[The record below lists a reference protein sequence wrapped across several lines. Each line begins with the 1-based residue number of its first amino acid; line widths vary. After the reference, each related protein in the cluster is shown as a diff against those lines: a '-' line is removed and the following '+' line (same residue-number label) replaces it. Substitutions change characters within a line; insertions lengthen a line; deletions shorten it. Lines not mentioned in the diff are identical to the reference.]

1 MFGFKRW
8 RFARRVK
15 AHVAVAG
22 LAAAMSC
29 AAGCGT
35 LGARNDE
42 ISYHGEAE
50 REWYVGE
57 ATKVAHSN
65 FVQETPD
72 DVRFASAPRTIADR
86 RDDVVRELSLGEVI
100 HIALMNNKIVQTGI
114 NAPVGGKAI
123 YGNPD
128 NIPSVY
134 DQAIRET
141 GVLFGGRGVEAAL
154 SDFDATVQTSLT
166 WGRSST
172 PINGTAIVDGL
183 PVPGATSNAETA
195 NYSSTISKQFAT
207 GASLQFFNNWSYLGT
222 NSQGVLF
229 PSSYTG
235 NSGVAFRQ
243 PLLAGSGADFT
254 RIAGPV
260 NPNFGAITGV
270 SQGVLIARINSDITL
285 AGFEASVRD
294 SIRDV
299 QKAYWALYL
308 AYRNYETSVVSH
320 RSAHQTWKEASIR
333 LDVGTLKAADEAQAL
348 EQFYATQANVEQSL
362 SALYTSET
370 NLRRLLGLQLNDGEI
385 IRPSDKPMVANFK
398 PDWRSNL
405 AEALTRRVEIR
416 RQKWNIKSLQLQL
429 RAARSLVRPQ
439 LDFVAGAQA
448 SGFGDD
454 LLGSRTEGVTDRGL
468 GSGFGSL
475 LSRDFGSWNAG
486 FEFSVPLGFR
496 SAHAQVRN
504 YELRVAKARAV
515 LSQTERE
522 IAHDITL
529 SIESLVA
536 SYTSASTNEERLIAA
551 RRRVE
556 LLDLERQEGT
566 TTLDLVLRAQTALA
580 QAESQYYQRVI
591 DFSNAMIDLEYSKGS
606 LLASSGIQL
615 AEGGWDACAYDDA
628 IRRACERTYAMCN
641 DHLDALPEPF
651 ASPTPLGSPGI
662 AELPY
667 GDDLP
672 HYDDGPEILI
682 PSDEDQARPRETAP
696 PPPGSEDLDS
706 QFPGSDA
713 PDLEQP
719 DIESP
724 DAPDLPDTPDLPDLP
739 DLPDIARFGSGWES
753 IEIQATSE
761 TEPAPIAVQISDRT
775 AKQTP
780 PIPEPTQPRSVWQL
794 GHQSAA
800 QPQIRFGDAKK
811 TVRASARPQP
821 IDAVRPGPDRLLPE
835 PRVPDDSFWETIPGP
850 FDSGQSVPDNEPR
863 PLPPR
868 NPEAAP
874 VTFDDLFGPPR
885 K

>member
-42 ISYHGEAE
+42 ISYHGEPE

-57 ATKVAHSN
+57 ATKIAHSN

-72 DVRFASAPRTIADR
+72 DVLFASAPRTIADR

-114 NAPVGGKAI
+114 TAPVGNKAI

-154 SDFDATVQTSLT
+154 ADFDATVQSSLT

-172 PINGTAIVDGL
+172 PINGTAIVDGV

-195 NYSSTISKQFAT
+195 NYSSTLSKQFAT

-222 NSQGVLF
+222 NSQNVLF

-235 NSGVAFRQ
+235 NSGVSFRQ
-243 PLLAGSGADFT
+243 PLLAGSGTDFT

-294 SIRDV
+294 SVRDV

-320 RSAHQTWKEASIR
+320 RSAHQTWKEAKIR

-385 IRPSDKPMVANFK
+385 IRPSEKPLIANFK

-405 AEALTRRVEIR
+405 AEALTRRVELR

-439 LDFVAGAQA
+439 FDFVAGAQA

-515 LSQTERE
+515 LAQTERE

-529 SIESLVA
+529 SIQSLVA

-580 QAESQYYQRVI
+580 QAESQYYQRVV
-591 DFSNAMIDLEYSKGS
+591 DFTNSMIDLEYSKGS

-615 AEGGWDACAYDDA
+615 AEGGWDVCAYDDA

-641 DHLDALPEPF
+641 DHLHSEPEPF

-667 GDDLP
+667 GGTDDVP
-672 HYDDGPEILI
+672 YHDDGPEILV
-682 PSDEDQARPRETAP
+682 PDRVRPRETAP
-696 PPPGSEDLDS
+696 PPPGSDEFDS
-706 QFPGSDA
+706 DFPDFDA
-713 PDLEQP
+713 PELEQLDAEPSVP
-719 DIESP
+719 DV
-724 DAPDLPDTPDLPDLP
+724 PDLP
-739 DLPDIARFGSGWES
+739 DLPDIARFEPAWVPFE
-753 IEIQATSE
+753 QLATPQI
-761 TEPAPIAVQISDRT
+761 EPAPTSVRLPDHIAEQVQP
-775 AKQTP
+775 A
-780 PIPEPTQPRSVWQL
+780 PELTQQRSVWQL
-794 GHQSAA
+794 GHPSTA
-800 QPQIRFGDAKK
+800 QPRIHFGAEKK
-811 TVRASARPQP
+811 SVRPGARPRP
-821 IDAVRPGPDRLLPE
+821 IDAVSPGPDRLLPA

-850 FDSGQSVPDNEPR
+850 FDSGQSLPDKEPR

-868 NPEAAP
+868 DPEALP
-874 VTFDDLFGPPR
+874 VTFDDLFGQPR